1 MYEEHF
7 GLSRL
12 PFNVTPDPEFFYF
25 SPMHES
31 VLARLQDGVRARMGL
46 ITVSGEP
53 GTGKTLLVKKFVES
67 VTPGIRTAIS
77 YDPRI
82 SCNRL
87 LRLMLRTFGLPAS
100 KLNRQ
105 TMMERL
111 IAYLRVERQ
120 NNRTAALLV
129 DESQAL
135 SDAVLEQVRLL
146 SSLEEHDEKLLQIVL
161 VGQSEFQRR
170 LARSKFAR
178 LKQRVAL
185 HLELQP
191 LSAADVEAYVH
202 CRLSKAGYE
211 GPDLIESAALE
222 RIVFFSKGIP
232 RLINSLC
239 DNALLATYQAS
250 DRTVS
255 ADKIDKAAHN
265 LSLQDPP
272 DHTRA
277 PEQEH
282 VAISLISEPK
292 AGVDES
298 DEDQQWQENFTQSVA
313 DSDELPALDQSHRHR
328 SRLGPMAISMVLAIL
343 VTTTIALL
351 IYRRPGAADS
361 PVSPVL
367 SESEFAEENY
377 SPATADDFAAEKL
390 ALPISQP
397 AAAAPVAEPTPK
409 TSPRDARVF
418 VHVVKRQDRPVVEEV
433 GNALRAA
440 GYEIP
445 DTRVVSG
452 KTAGDVRFF
461 FPQDRDEANKVRSAV
476 EAELK
481 KHGYQ
486 LALQLLERDGTRFQ
500 YATPGKI
507 EVWLPPLTSGSAVEQ
522 G

>member
-12 PFNVTPDPEFFYF
+12 PFNVTPDPEFFFF

-31 VLARLQDGVRARMGL
+31 VLARLQDGVTARIGL

-67 VTPGIRTAIS
+67 VTPGIRTAIA

-87 LRLMLRTFGLPAS
+87 LRLMLRSFGLPAS

-105 TMMERL
+105 TMLERL

-120 NNRTAALLV
+120 NNRTVALLV

-146 SSLEEHDEKLLQIVL
+146 SSLEEQGDRLLQIVL

-170 LARSKFAR
+170 LARSKFAG

-191 LSAADVEAYVH
+191 LSAADVDAYVH

-211 GPDLIESAALE
+211 GSDLIDSAALE

-250 DRTVS
+250 ESTVS
-255 ADKIDKAAHN
+255 VDKIDRAAHN
-265 LSLQDPP
+265 LNLQDPP
-272 DHTRA
+272 EHT
-277 PEQEH
+277 PPPGN
-282 VAISLISEPK
+282 VATPVTSQPT
-292 AGVDES
+292 AGVDEP
-298 DEDQQWQENFTQSVA
+298 DEDQPWQENFTESAA
-313 DSDELPALDQSHRHR
+313 DSDELPALHH
-328 SRLGPMAISMVLAIL
+328 SRRRRNLLGPMAISMVVAIL

-351 IYRRPGAADS
+351 IYRRPGTAET

-367 SESEFAEENY
+367 SESEFAEEDY
-377 SPATADDFAAEKL
+377 SPAAADDFAAEKL
-390 ALPISQP
+390 AVPISQP
-397 AAAAPVAEPTPK
+397 APAAPVAKPNPK
-409 TSPRDARVF
+409 SSPRDARVF
-418 VHVVKRQDRPVVEEV
+418 VHVVKRQDRPVVEQV

-445 DTRVVSG
+445 DTRVVNG
-452 KTAGDVRFF
+452 KTEGDVRFF

-486 LALQLLERDGTRFQ
+486 LALQLLERDGKRFQ

>member
-31 VLARLQDGVRARMGL
+31 VLARLQDGVTARIGL

-67 VTPGIRTAIS
+67 VTPGIRTAIA

-87 LRLMLRTFGLPAS
+87 LRLMLRSFGLPAS

-105 TMMERL
+105 TMIERL
-111 IAYLRVERQ
+111 TAYLRAERQ
-120 NNRTAALLV
+120 NHRTVALLV

-146 SSLEEHDEKLLQIVL
+146 SSLEEENERLLQIVL
-161 VGQSEFQRR
+161 VGQSEFQKR
-170 LARSKFAR
+170 LARSKFAG

-191 LSAADVEAYVH
+191 LSATDVDAYVH
-202 CRLSKAGYE
+202 CRLSKAGYD
-211 GPDLIESAALE
+211 GPDLIESAALD
-222 RIVFFSKGIP
+222 RVVFFSKGIP
-232 RLINSLC
+232 RLVNALC

-250 DRTVS
+250 ERTVS
-255 ADKIDKAAHN
+255 ADRIEKAAHDLN
-265 LSLQDPP
+265 LQD
-272 DHTRA
+272 A
-277 PEQEH
+277 PEPTPASEN
-282 VAISLISEPK
+282 VAASATAQQTAGSDDQPDDDEPCP
-292 AGVDES
+292 
-298 DEDQQWQENFTQSVA
+298 ENYTESVA
-313 DSDELPALDQSHRHR
+313 DSGELPALHR
-328 SRLGPMAISMVLAIL
+328 SRRHRNPLGPMAISMVVAVV
-343 VTTTIALL
+343 VTTIIALL
-351 IYRRPGAADS
+351 IYHRPGTADA
-361 PVSPVL
+361 PVTPVL
-367 SESEFAEENY
+367 SDSEFAEENY
-377 SPATADDFAAEKL
+377 SPTTSDDFDAEKL
-390 ALPISQP
+390 AVPIAQALP
-397 AAAAPVAEPTPK
+397 AAPIAERKPK
-409 TSPRDARVF
+409 ASPRDARVF
-418 VHVVKRQDRPVVEEV
+418 VHVVKRQDRPVVDEV

-445 DTRVVSG
+445 DTRVVNG
-452 KTAGDVRFF
+452 KTEGDVRFF

-486 LALQLLERDGTRFQ
+486 LALQLLERDGKRFQ

-507 EVWLPPLTSGSAVEQ
+507 EVWLPPLSSGSAVGQ